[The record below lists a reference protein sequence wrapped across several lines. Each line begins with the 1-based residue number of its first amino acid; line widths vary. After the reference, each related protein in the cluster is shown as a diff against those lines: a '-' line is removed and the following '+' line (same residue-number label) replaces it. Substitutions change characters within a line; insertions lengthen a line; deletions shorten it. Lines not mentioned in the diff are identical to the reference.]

1 MSHPTERDQ
10 SPVRNYNAGEN
21 EVRITSATGGQKGQK
36 SARFGGGDPL
46 AYEELARV
54 YGMGE
59 EKYARYNYLRGYD
72 WSLSVDA
79 LFRHLFAFLRGEDRD
94 SESGLLHTAHVAW
107 HAQTLTSFQLRGI
120 GTDDRPP
127 RLEAETMPLW
137 NPDGTQP

>member
-59 EKYARYNYLRGYD
+59 EKYARYNYLKG
-72 WSLSVDA
+72 
-79 LFRHLFAFLRGEDRD
+79 
-94 SESGLLHTAHVAW
+94 
-107 HAQTLTSFQLRGI
+107 
-120 GTDDRPP
+120 
-127 RLEAETMPLW
+127 
-137 NPDGTQP
+137 